1 MPQIDA
7 HPAALRENVVWFG
20 ATSGHQLIPDL
31 LREGNIHQAV
41 TVYMPDF
48 SSPETVLCASEAMG
62 LGCDP
67 RPALQSGIDSFFG
80 SGDAHQT
87 PTVLLPISLPLN

>member
-20 ATSGHQLIPDL
+20 ATSGHQLIPNP
-31 LREGNIHQAV
+31 LRKGNIHQAV
-41 TVYMPDF
+41 TVYVADF
-48 SSPETVLCASEAMG
+48 SSPQAIFRASKAVW

-67 RPALQSGIDSFFG
+67 RPTF
-80 SGDAHQT
+80 
-87 PTVLLPISLPLN
+87 